1 MSKRASLKFFKMAT
15 AETLTAPARLSRD
28 PRADGHALST
38 TRGCRAA
45 GLQTPCLIKKLTKEV
60 DCIVRLFT
68 SLLLNIFENVN
79 S

>member
-45 GLQTPCLIKKLTKEV
+45 GLQTPCFKKKV
-60 DCIVRLFT
+60 DQRGRLHCMFIY
-68 SLLLNIFENVN
+68 LFAVKYF
-79 S
+79 